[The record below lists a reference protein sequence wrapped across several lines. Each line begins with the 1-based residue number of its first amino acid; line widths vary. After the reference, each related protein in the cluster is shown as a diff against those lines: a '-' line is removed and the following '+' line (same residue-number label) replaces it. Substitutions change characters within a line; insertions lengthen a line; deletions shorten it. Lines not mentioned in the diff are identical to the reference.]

1 MNQTKSNQQWFYR
14 SSTLCHECS
23 LNHNK
28 QVSLF
33 FLQRMIHRIIHT
45 LKKNKTVE
53 SRRATLILINV
64 QYELG
69 NCALLVDKYTYLGNC
84 ALLADKYTYLGSSIL
99 STDTDI
105 NTRFAKALAVIDML
119 SVTWKLDQTDKM
131 KSSFFQAVVVS
142 IRLYGA
148 VSKFFSLALS
158 FSLSLSLYIYIYIYI
173 YLFC

>member
-1 MNQTKSNQQWFYR
+1 
-14 SSTLCHECS
+14 
-23 LNHNK
+23 
-28 QVSLF
+28 
-33 FLQRMIHRIIHT
+33 MIHRIIHT

-64 QYELG
+64 QHELG

-131 KSSFFQAVVVS
+131 KSSFFPSSGRIDTAVWCS
-142 IRLYGA
+142 FKIFLSRTL
-148 VSKFFSLALS
+148 FLSL
-158 FSLSLSLYIYIYIYI
+158 SLSLSLYIYIYIYI
-173 YLFC
+173 CFVSIAYPLVER